1 MDLVKPRLRG
11 VSHQFAFFAALGAGA
26 VLIATA
32 TSVRALVA
40 TAVYAATL
48 AALFGV
54 SATYHRVNWG
64 ARARAVWRRLDHA
77 TIFVF
82 IAGTYTPLCLL
93 AIGGS
98 TGARLLALVW
108 CGAALGALQAVFWT
122 RAPRVLAAA
131 LYVALGWLLVTW
143 WPHVRGA
150 VDDITR
156 GLIIAGGLLYTTGA
170 VVYATKR
177 PDPAPRVFGYHEIFH
192 ALVIV
197 ASICHFVAVMH
208 LVQRA
213 A

>member
-1 MDLVKPRLRG
+1 MQSVKPLLRG

-32 TSVRALVA
+32 GSPRAIAA

-54 SATYHRVNWG
+54 SASYHRGRWG
-64 ARARAVWRRLDHA
+64 ERARALWQRLDHA

-82 IAGTYTPLCLL
+82 IAGTYTPVCLL

-108 CGAALGALQAVFWT
+108 CGAALGALQAVFWV
-122 RAPRVLAAA
+122 RAPRGVTAA
-131 LYVALGWLLVTW
+131 LYVALGWLLVTC
-143 WPHVRGA
+143 WPEVRAA
-150 VDDITR
+150 VDGTTR

-170 VVYATKR
+170 LVYAMRR

-197 ASICHFVAVMH
+197 ASVCHFAAVLH
-208 LVQRA
+208 LVRA
-213 A
+213 AG